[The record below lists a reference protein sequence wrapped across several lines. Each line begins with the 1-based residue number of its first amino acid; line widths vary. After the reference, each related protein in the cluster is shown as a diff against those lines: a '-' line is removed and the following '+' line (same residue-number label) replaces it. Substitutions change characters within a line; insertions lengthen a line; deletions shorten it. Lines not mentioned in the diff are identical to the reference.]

1 MRNVVCT
8 SKSPGVGPY
17 PQAVRGCGFIF
28 VSGQLALD
36 PATRQIIEGDARQQT
51 ERALQ
56 NIAAILE
63 ASGSNLDKVMRCGVF
78 LKNLSD
84 FEAMNDVYGKVF
96 GSSSDAY
103 KHEWASF
110 TTKEFPENAAACS
123 GDLNAIK
130 APRTRYV

>member
-1 MRNVVCT
+1 MRNVVST
-8 SKSPGVGPY
+8 SKAPVVVPY
-17 PQAVRGCGFIF
+17 SQAVRGGGFIF

-78 LKNLSD
+78 LKNMSD
-84 FEAMNDVYGKVF
+84 FEAMNDVTGRSSVRIPRHAQPSRQRVF
-96 GSSSDAY
+96 PKIAWWRSTQLPWNRT
-103 KHEWASF
+103 EQAS
-110 TTKEFPENAAACS
+110 
-123 GDLNAIK
+123 
-130 APRTRYV
+130 RV